1 MGKAIGDAAP
11 MWATDSRSRNGPVTA
26 AGCTARRQVR
36 PGHGAAEPRTSRAV
50 RSRQVQAPIAATGSA
65 ADTVEFMAIS
75 TVELSPAAVE
85 FVTERHLATL
95 TTLRADG
102 TPHVVA
108 VGFTWD
114 QQAGLARI
122 ITNDGSVKVRNVRR
136 SGYAAVSQVDGIRWL
151 TLEGPAT
158 VLDDAD
164 SVAEAVRRYAQR
176 YRVPRENP
184 TRVVIEI
191 QVRKALCSGP
201 LTAR

>member
-1 MGKAIGDAAP
+1 MAIGAA
-11 MWATDSRSRNGPVTA
+11 
-26 AGCTARRQVR
+26 
-36 PGHGAAEPRTSRAV
+36 
-50 RSRQVQAPIAATGSA
+50 VQ
-65 ADTVEFMAIS
+65 
-75 TVELSPAAVE
+75 LSPAAVE

-114 QQAGLARI
+114 AEAGIARI

-158 VLDDAD
+158 VLDDPV
-164 SVAEAVRRYAQR
+164 SVGEAVQRYAGR

-184 TRVVIEI
+184 TRVVIAI
-191 QVRKALCSGP
+191 QVQRMLSSSTLRAE
-201 LTAR
+201 

>member
-1 MGKAIGDAAP
+1 MAIGAD
-11 MWATDSRSRNGPVTA
+11 
-26 AGCTARRQVR
+26 
-36 PGHGAAEPRTSRAV
+36 
-50 RSRQVQAPIAATGSA
+50 VQ
-65 ADTVEFMAIS
+65 
-75 TVELSPAAVE
+75 LSPAAVE

-114 QQAGLARI
+114 AEAGIARI

-158 VLDDAD
+158 VLDDPV
-164 SVAEAVRRYAQR
+164 SVGEAVQRYAGR

-184 TRVVIEI
+184 TRVVIAI
-191 QVRKALCSGP
+191 QVQRVLSSSTLRGA
-201 LTAR
+201 

>member
-1 MGKAIGDAAP
+1 MAIGAA
-11 MWATDSRSRNGPVTA
+11 
-26 AGCTARRQVR
+26 
-36 PGHGAAEPRTSRAV
+36 
-50 RSRQVQAPIAATGSA
+50 VQ
-65 ADTVEFMAIS
+65 
-75 TVELSPAAVE
+75 LSPAAVE

-95 TTLRADG
+95 TTLRAAG

-114 QQAGLARI
+114 AEAGIARI

-158 VLDDAD
+158 VLDDPV
-164 SVAEAVRRYAQR
+164 SVGEAVQRYAGR

-184 TRVVIEI
+184 TRVVIAI
-191 QVRKALCSGP
+191 QVQRVLSSSTLRGA
-201 LTAR
+201 

>member
-1 MGKAIGDAAP
+1 MAIGAA
-11 MWATDSRSRNGPVTA
+11 
-26 AGCTARRQVR
+26 
-36 PGHGAAEPRTSRAV
+36 
-50 RSRQVQAPIAATGSA
+50 VQ
-65 ADTVEFMAIS
+65 
-75 TVELSPAAVE
+75 LSPAAVE

-114 QQAGLARI
+114 AEAGIARI

-158 VLDDAD
+158 VLDDPV
-164 SVAEAVRRYAQR
+164 SVGEAVQRYAGR

-184 TRVVIEI
+184 TRVVIAI
-191 QVRKALCSGP
+191 QVQRVLSSSTLRGE
-201 LTAR
+201 